1 MIYMPGKKN
10 RGYGDHLTVDQNL
23 YYTTFLVC
31 TSSLSSLK
39 NLMMQL
45 LLWTECPIS
54 YAKVP
59 GHKEMACG
67 DEAFGSNE
75 AWWGHE
81 GEACMMGLV
90 T

>member
-23 YYTTFLVC
+23 YYTTFLGC

-75 AWWGHE
+75 A
-81 GEACMMGLV
+81 
-90 T
+90 